1 MADQK
6 TYGAKQVA
14 SRIGTDAK
22 QLRKFF
28 RDPNS
33 GYDGVGQGGRYDF
46 PEEEITKIKAAFD
59 AWSST
64 KTTRNR
70 SAQSKPATPTIPG
83 QRTASPTPQRQRVDP
98 KLGLHGN
105 GLDDDDL
112 RTRMLGIGERARRHN
127 LIAGKN
133 GKLIPGPRPES
144 AKEHPPIEDIIN
156 PYPPIDSIPGLAKA
170 LEVPD
175 DLEDLDSEGYD
186 GPSNELQPL
195 VDYLERS
202 LDDGPEE
209 PLDEFDIED
218 L

>member
-70 SAQSKPATPTIPG
+70 SPQSKPATPSIPG
-83 QRTASPTPQRQRVDP
+83 QRTASPTPRRQRVDP

-105 GLDDDDL
+105 GLDDDDF
-112 RTRMLGIGERARRHN
+112 RTRMLGIGERARRHG
-127 LIAGKN
+127 LVAGKN
-133 GKLIPGPRPES
+133 GKLIPKPREEEA
-144 AKEHPPIEDIIN
+144 AKSH
-156 PYPPIDSIPGLAKA
+156 PYPPKESIPGLMEA
-170 LEVPD
+170 LD
-175 DLEDLDSEGYD
+175 DVQDLDDEVD
-186 GPSNELQPL
+186 GSPNGELQPL

-202 LDDGPEE
+202 LDDGPDE